1 MLYCARSLAPSLV
14 ALVWSSACAR
24 SLQCTLVARAAAQGT
39 RDRSVAKNQLCCIQ
53 LVVLSSRLSSLSV
66 LQEKAARTG
75 NRKVARLVL
84 GRNLKVAPNP
94 KAREGSSAAVQWRMA
109 MKGGV
114 DLDSDPVVPV
124 VVNSPG
130 AGGGGRRLLLPT

>member
-1 MLYCARSLAPSLV
+1 MLYCARSLASSLV

-84 GRNLKVAPNP
+84 GRNRKVA
-94 KAREGSSAAVQWRMA
+94 EGERGKQCGGAVA